1 MRRGEKE
8 RAGSEGRWI
17 MQERREGGSAEGR
30 EQGTWNK
37 GLRERS
43 SAMTH
48 PTDHM
53 SIAALVRNFFEFF
66 FGMKCYV
73 LLE

>member
-1 MRRGEKE
+1 MDHARK
-8 RAGSEGRWI
+8 
-17 MQERREGGSAEGR
+17 EGGKEGAREEGR

-53 SIAALVRNFFEFF
+53 SIAARVRFFLRKKNE
-66 FGMKCYV
+66 M
-73 LLE
+73 E

>member
-1 MRRGEKE
+1 MDHARK
-8 RAGSEGRWI
+8 
-17 MQERREGGSAEGR
+17 EGGKEGGREEGR

-53 SIAALVRNFFEFF
+53 SIAARVRFF
-66 FGMKCYV
+66 
-73 LLE
+73 